1 MSIKPF
7 IQLPTKKGIEIISPE
22 DIISISSDDKT
33 ICIILESGRKH
44 LINMPISK
52 AEEILTQPYLVRCHQ
67 RHIVNLLKIREVI
80 SRNSTIVFLDGSQI
94 PISRSYK
101 KAIKKALDTF
111 CEKLHA

>member
-1 MSIKPF
+1 MSIKPL
-7 IQLPTKKGIEIISPE
+7 IQLPTKKGFEIISPE

-33 ICIILESGRKH
+33 ICIVLDGGRKH

-52 AEEILTQPYLVRCHQ
+52 AESILSQPYMVRCHQ
-67 RHIVNLLKIREVI
+67 RHIINLLKIKEI
-80 SRNSTIVFLDGSQI
+80 INRNSMLVFLNGHQI

-101 KAIKKALDTF
+101 KTIKNALDAF